1 MEPGGRAWG
10 QMGGEGCAAV
20 QVGALEPDR
29 PAFESQSCRLLASY
43 VPLASH
49 LPSLCLFPDLQPGDD
64 KGVYLIG
71 LL

>member
-1 MEPGGRAWG
+1 MEPRRAG
-10 QMGGEGCAAV
+10 
-20 QVGALEPDR
+20 VGADGRRGLRGSSSGGSRARP
-29 PAFESQSCRLLASY
+29 PAFESQSCRLLASC

>member
-29 PAFESQSCRLLASY
+29 PAFESQSCRLLASC
-43 VPLASH
+43 VPLGE
-49 LPSLCLFPDLQPGDD
+49 SLTLSVP
-64 KGVYLIG
+64 IS
-71 LL
+71 